1 VANEDK
7 PVVSAVLTWRGRL
20 LLDIGASRAA
30 SARLRRCSTTLDVLM
45 ERETIELIKAVRI
58 AGGRDAGVDERVAI
72 IAVALAHAPASGPV
86 RFAEALGRTGEG
98 KSPGPDE
105 RPCFSPARFATLLR
119 AAEERDWDAL
129 IRALRRAFAILG
141 GTPFNIPAFVED
153 LVFLNDRR
161 LRRWTYDYWQTSAP
175 PDLTLASG
183 ELLPNEAES
192 LP

>member
-45 ERETIELIKAVRI
+45 ERETVELIKAVRI

-105 RPCFSPARFATLLR
+105 RSRFSPARFATLLR

-129 IRALRRAFAILG
+129 RRALRRAFAILG

-175 PDLTLASG
+175 PDLMLASG
-183 ELLPNEAES
+183 ELFPNEAES